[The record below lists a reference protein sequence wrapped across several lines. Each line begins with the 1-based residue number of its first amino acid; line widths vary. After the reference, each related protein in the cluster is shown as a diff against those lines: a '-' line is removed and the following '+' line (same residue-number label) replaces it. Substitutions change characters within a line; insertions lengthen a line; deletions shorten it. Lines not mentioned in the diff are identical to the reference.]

1 MARRIEH
8 VTGPSSNPPAVIIT
22 IDGPAGTGKSTVAHL
37 LAQRLGLEFLDTGSM
52 YRAAAMI
59 AIEQRIAPDDG
70 AGLAA
75 AVARAD
81 MHFDWRD
88 NPPRLMIG
96 ERTAGL
102 RIRDMDVSGIVSIVA
117 AQREVREVLVK
128 AQRRI
133 AAQHPRLV
141 TEGRDQGSVVFPD
154 APLRFYL
161 TADAQVRA
169 DRRMAQLAAAGRPVD
184 RSRVIRDI
192 HERDLLDRTRPD
204 GPLIRP
210 AGAVDVNTGDGDV
223 EYIVTRME
231 AIARER
237 LPDAQFR
244 AAAERHQD
252 DGRAGTAR
260 TVRGSAL

>member
-8 VTGPSSNPPAVIIT
+8 VTGPSTNPPAVIIT

-52 YRAAAMI
+52 YRAAALI
-59 AIEQRIAPDDG
+59 AIEEGLAPDDG
-70 AGLAA
+70 ATLAA

-88 NPPRLMIG
+88 NPPRLLIG

-117 AQREVREVLVK
+117 AQREVREVLVE

-210 AGAVDVNTGDGDV
+210 IGAIDINTGDGDV
-223 EYIVTRME
+223 EHIVTRME

-237 LPDAQFR
+237 LPQAQFR
-244 AAAERHQD
+244 HASPDAAGDVRVVSSPQA
-252 DGRAGTAR
+252 
-260 TVRGSAL
+260 RGSAL